1 LPARKTANVPETKA
15 RLGLN
20 RGRRDTGRRR
30 VPKPANQAW
39 RKEKTVAVSDH
50 VDLPTFMEGVKKR
63 NPYQPEFVQA
73 VQEVAEDIFDFIAD
87 KEEYHA
93 QQILRRI
100 AEPDRVVSFRVCWE
114 DDNGNIRVQRGWRVQ
129 NNNAIGPYKGGIRF
143 HPSVTESVLKF
154 LAFEQTFKNALT
166 GLPMG
171 GGKGG
176 SNFNP
181 KGKSVREIMRFCQS
195 FMTELYRHIGADVD
209 VPAGDIG
216 VGGREIGFMFG
227 QYKRIT
233 NNFTGVLT
241 GKGLEWGGSLIRT
254 EATGYGAV
262 YFLANMLATRG
273 EDLVGKTAVISG
285 SGNVA
290 THAAE
295 KIVQLGGKVLTLSD
309 LGGFIHDPDGIT
321 QEKINWVKTHKT
333 HRRGRIQD
341 YVEAFPAAT
350 FHEGKTPWGVPCDV
364 ALPCAT
370 QNELLGEDAKTLIA
384 NGCRACRKAP
394 TCRPTLTACTCS
406 RRRRSSTPRQG
417 VQRGGVAVSGLEMS
431 QNSER
436 RAWKED
442 ELQQMLKDIMA
453 GIHSSCL
460 AYGDQGGGYI
470 DYVKGANIA
479 GFKKVADAMLAFGVV

>member
-1 LPARKTANVPETKA
+1 MSAGE
-15 RLGLN
+15 
-20 RGRRDTGRRR
+20 
-30 VPKPANQAW
+30 
-39 RKEKTVAVSDH
+39 H
-50 VDLPTFMEGVKKR
+50 VDLPSFIAGVTKR
-63 NPYQPEFVQA
+63 NPGQPEFVQA
-73 VQEVAEDIFDFIAD
+73 VTEVAEDIFEFMAD
-87 KEEYHA
+87 KVKYHEA
-93 QQILRRI
+93 QILRRI
-100 AEPDRVVSFRVCWE
+100 AEPDRVISFRVCWE
-114 DDNGNIRVQRGWRVQ
+114 DDKGNIRVQRGWRVQ

-181 KGKSVREIMRFCQS
+181 KGKSANEVMRFCQS

-216 VGGREIGFMFG
+216 VGGREIGYMFG

-233 NNFTGVLT
+233 NQFTGVLT

-262 YFLANMLATRG
+262 YFLQNMLKTKG
-273 EDLVGKTAVISG
+273 NSVEGKSAVISG

-295 KIVQLGGKVLTLSD
+295 KVVQLGGKVLTLSD
-309 LGGFIHDPDGIT
+309 SEGFIHDPDGIT
-321 QEKINWVKTHKT
+321 QDKINWIKDLKNV
-333 HRRGRIQD
+333 RRGRISE
-341 YVEAFPAAT
+341 YVKEFKGAT
-350 FHEGKTPWGVPCDV
+350 FTGGGARPWAVPCDV

-370 QNELLGEDAKTLIA
+370 QNELDGNDAKTLLA
-384 NGCRACRKAP
+384 NGCIAISEGANMPTNLEGVHLFKAAKVLYAP
-394 TCRPTLTACTCS
+394 GKAS
-406 RRRRSSTPRQG
+406 NA
-417 VQRGGVAVSGLEMS
+417 GGVAVSGLEMS
-431 QNSER
+431 QNSAR
-436 RAWKED
+436 ISWKEAD
-442 ELQQMLKDIMA
+442 LQQHLLDIMA
-453 GIHSSCL
+453 NIHASC
-460 AYGDQGGGYI
+460 AEYGSDGKGYI

-479 GFKKVADAMLAFGVV
+479 GFKKVADAMLAYGVV